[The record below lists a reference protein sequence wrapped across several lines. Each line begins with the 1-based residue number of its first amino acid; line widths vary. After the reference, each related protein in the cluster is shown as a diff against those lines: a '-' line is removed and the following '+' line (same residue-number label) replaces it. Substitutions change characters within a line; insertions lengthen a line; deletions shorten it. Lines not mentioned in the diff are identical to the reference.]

1 MTSVSSIKVP
11 SGEEDGI
18 PVHCYRKIGH
28 ARRRQYVDR
37 PTSAKSRSVMDIAK
51 CQTESPVTTNI
62 QSQVSITDLKIW
74 ILEYSN
80 NEMIEYLHYNIGI
93 CRRSIV

>member
-18 PVHCYRKIGH
+18 PVHCYRKIGQ

-37 PTSAKSRSVMDIAK
+37 PTSAKSRSAMDIAK
-51 CQTESPVTTNI
+51 CQTESPVMSNI
-62 QSQVSITDLKIW
+62 QSQVSNANFNIS
-74 ILEYSN
+74 ILE
-80 NEMIEYLHYNIGI
+80 
-93 CRRSIV
+93 